1 MPKHLI
7 KRKEVDFNLK
17 DGWYC
22 ETKLKSWPTGEKV
35 KKGDLVYIAQAG
47 YAIYGQGIVNDVI
60 KNEFDTFDNFLF
72 YALHKSNVKDDGY
85 WLLKFKEYSKNFPC
99 PKIKIIEYELINTEC
114 FNYTIPLEQ
123 RFLYQPVWYYLE
135 DNFTFQKP
143 QIHLGITEHI
153 PTNVRT
159 LIYHMYKINSK
170 EHIIDI
176 DHFVPRSIGGPG
188 NIIENLIPI
197 SASINRRKSNHVPSK
212 LLDLAK
218 QFGEKKPKN
227 LIVSHDKFYADRE
240 SLNLAKRIVE
250 KINLQNDSDLRITY
264 KTIRDFHFPYL
275 INIKNQ

>member
-1 MPKHLI
+1 MSKHLI
-7 KRKEVDFNLK
+7 KRKDVDFNLK

-35 KKGDLVYIAQAG
+35 KKGDLVYIAQVG
-47 YAIYGQGIVNDVI
+47 YAIYGHGIVENVV
-60 KNEFDTFDNFLF
+60 KNEFDTFDDFLF

-85 WLLKFKEYSKNFPC
+85 WLLKFKEYSKNLPC
-99 PKIKIIEYELINTEC
+99 SKIKLLEYELINTEC
-114 FNYTIPLEQ
+114 FDYTIPLDQ
-123 RFLYQPVWYYLE
+123 RFLYQSVWYYLE

-143 QIHLGITEHI
+143 QTQFGLTEHI

-159 LIYHMYKINSK
+159 SVYHKYKINSK

-218 QFGEKKPKN
+218 HFGEKKPIN
-227 LIVSHDKFYADRE
+227 LVVSHDKFYADRE
-240 SLNLAKRIVE
+240 SLNLAKRIVQ
-250 KINLQNDSDLRITY
+250 KINFQSDSDLRITY
-264 KTIRDFHFPYL
+264 RTIRNFHFPYL
-275 INIKNQ
+275 SNIIEQ